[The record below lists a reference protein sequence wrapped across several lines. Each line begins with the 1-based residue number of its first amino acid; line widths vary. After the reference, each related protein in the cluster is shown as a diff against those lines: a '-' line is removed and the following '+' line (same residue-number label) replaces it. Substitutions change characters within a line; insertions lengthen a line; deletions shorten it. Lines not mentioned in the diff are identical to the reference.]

1 MYVSVCRYVMLVIEI
16 LIAKVWTV
24 LQSFFRVS
32 LSIKIL
38 TKQIVIKSS
47 AKTGHNT
54 RDVLIFVV
62 TGELKHVNFLY
73 FKEAV
78 HL

>member
-38 TKQIVIKSS
+38 TKQVVIKSC

-54 RDVLIFVV
+54 REVLI
-62 TGELKHVNFLY
+62 NS
-73 FKEAV
+73 
-78 HL
+78 